1 MRQVAWSWRTERDKE
16 TKIDLDSGHR
26 QRETDEEPTQRQKP
40 PLRGHEG
47 QQQ

>member
-1 MRQVAWSWRTERDKE
+1 MTQRDKE
-16 TKIDLDSGHR
+16 TKMVLASGQR
-26 QRETDEEPTQRQKP
+26 QRETDEKPLERQKP